1 MMRTDERTAA
11 DRMLRGDIT
20 PDEYAETLYDRF
32 RDGRPAGAHR
42 FGSAEGDLQPLTRT
56 RAKELGAALHAVIT
70 DMTDRRAEELD
81 AELRASIANHLASG
95 SAV

>member
-1 MMRTDERTAA
+1 MTRTDDRTAA
-11 DRMLRGDIT
+11 DRMLCGKIT

-32 RDGRPAGAHR
+32 RGGRPAGAR
-42 FGSAEGDLQPLTRT
+42 MFGSAEGDLQPLSRT
-56 RAKELGAALHAVIT
+56 RAKELRAALRAVIT

-81 AELRASIANHLASG
+81 AELRASIADHLASG